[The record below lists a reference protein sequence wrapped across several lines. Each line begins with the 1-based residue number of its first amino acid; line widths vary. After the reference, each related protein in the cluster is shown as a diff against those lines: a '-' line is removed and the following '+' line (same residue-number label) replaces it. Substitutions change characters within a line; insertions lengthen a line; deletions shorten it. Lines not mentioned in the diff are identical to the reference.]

1 MNDSQT
7 SENDDVDKNEGQF
20 AFVARM
26 ENIKVFSLLLKAIS
40 FKVRQPPGGGG
51 GAKNF
56 KKKKFHLN

>member
-51 GAKNF
+51 GVVPKI
-56 KKKKFHLN
+56 